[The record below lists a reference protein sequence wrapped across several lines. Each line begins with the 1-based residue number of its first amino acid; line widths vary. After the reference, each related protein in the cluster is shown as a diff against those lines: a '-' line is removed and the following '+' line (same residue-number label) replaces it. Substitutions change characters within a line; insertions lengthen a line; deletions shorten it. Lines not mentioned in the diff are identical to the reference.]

1 VPTTKSTSKQF
12 VTEILTGID
21 DSHALSGT
29 AAGTH
34 GTISVRGSGAITH
47 GKIMLFS
54 LRFSPMLDAKLFD
67 EIANKL
73 SALIAATPA
82 KDVEKNLRALLVST
96 LARFDLVTREEFE
109 IQRETLVRA
118 REKLAA
124 LEAQVAALEER
135 LGRQPKP

>member
-1 VPTTKSTSKQF
+1 M
-12 VTEILTGID
+12 TGM
-21 DSHALSGT
+21 HYPAPPRGLVALFRCGVSCPG
-29 AAGTH
+29 
-34 GTISVRGSGAITH
+34 VH

-54 LRFSPMLDAKLFD
+54 LGFYFMLDAKLFD

-82 KDVEKNLRALLVST
+82 KDVEKNLRALVVSS
-96 LARFDLVTREEFE
+96 LARFDLVTREEFDL
-109 IQRETLVRA
+109 QREALARA

-135 LGRQPKP
+135 QARQAKP